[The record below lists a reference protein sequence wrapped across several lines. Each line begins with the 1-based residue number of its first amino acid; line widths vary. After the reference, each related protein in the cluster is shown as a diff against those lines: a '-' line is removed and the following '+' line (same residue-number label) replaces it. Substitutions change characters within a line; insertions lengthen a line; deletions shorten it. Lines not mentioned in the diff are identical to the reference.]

1 MDCNALDI
9 LSDLQSGHS
18 GYQLIDGAVRCLT
31 NLETHL
37 HCTFN
42 DLKIRRDVLGKSKK
56 KKYGLYTR
64 GRGGGSRLFFKK
76 VKWSKSSRN
85 PGGKYEFSEIWRFC
99 LKKYFHTTHFIYG

>member
-56 KKYGLYTR
+56 KSMDCIPEE
-64 GRGGGSRLFFKK
+64 GGGLD
-76 VKWSKSSRN
+76 
-85 PGGKYEFSEIWRFC
+85 FSLR
-99 LKKYFHTTHFIYG
+99 K

>member
-64 GRGGGSRLFFKK
+64 GRFPNLKESEMVQFFQKSR
-76 VKWSKSSRN
+76 
-85 PGGKYEFSEIWRFC
+85 GKI
-99 LKKYFHTTHFIYG
+99 